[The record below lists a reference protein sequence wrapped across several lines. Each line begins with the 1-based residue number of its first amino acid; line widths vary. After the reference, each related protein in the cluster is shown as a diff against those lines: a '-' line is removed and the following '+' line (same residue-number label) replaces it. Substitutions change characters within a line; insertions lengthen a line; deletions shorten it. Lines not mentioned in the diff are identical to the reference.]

1 MKFHFQRQN
10 SIFTKEVYKF
20 HKLKIVCYICQEMT
34 PSEKNKE
41 KGMERIQVTLRDL

>member
-20 HKLKIVCYICQEMT
+20 HKLKIVCYICQEIY
-34 PSEKNKE
+34 KE
-41 KGMERIQVTLRDL
+41 KRGNNLLMALP